1 MMKSARVLSY
11 QNRAIYENRKGNSN
25 IMHSSYSRWIIYIT
39 DMNMYLYSEVP
50 FVLLSWEDSSSL
62 YNFSCKKWKMKPEYK
77 VEGLPCWYRLKSS
90 AWHMYAFKH
99 ERVQFCCLS
108 HVISV
113 GYRLKINVFSCLSFS
128 VYDVSI
134 SCLNSYMY
142 TSIRVCIFLFSRA
155 A

>member
-1 MMKSARVLSY
+1 MMKSALVLSY

-77 VEGLPCWYRLKSS
+77 VEGLPC
-90 AWHMYAFKH
+90 
-99 ERVQFCCLS
+99 
-108 HVISV
+108 
-113 GYRLKINVFSCLSFS
+113 
-128 VYDVSI
+128 
-134 SCLNSYMY
+134 
-142 TSIRVCIFLFSRA
+142 
-155 A
+155 